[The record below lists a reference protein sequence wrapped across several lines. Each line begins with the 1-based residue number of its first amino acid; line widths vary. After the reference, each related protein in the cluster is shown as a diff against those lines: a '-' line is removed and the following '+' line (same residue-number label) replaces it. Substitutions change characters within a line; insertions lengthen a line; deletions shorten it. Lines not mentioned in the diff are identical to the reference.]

1 MDVINLSG
9 TDASGIED
17 QNVIPPPASDL
28 IYELKSKKSKTLVHF
43 FSVLTDF
50 FSSKEYTKIYQSYI
64 LILQFILNC

>member
-43 FSVLTDF
+43 FSVHHQDISIVYINFT
-50 FSSKEYTKIYQSYI
+50 IYFEL
-64 LILQFILNC
+64 LIH